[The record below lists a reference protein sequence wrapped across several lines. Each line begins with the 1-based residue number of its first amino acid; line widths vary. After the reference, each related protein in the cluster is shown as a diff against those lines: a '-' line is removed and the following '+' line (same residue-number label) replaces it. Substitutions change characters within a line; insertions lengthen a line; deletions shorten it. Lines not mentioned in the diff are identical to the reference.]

1 MPLFVIGIG
10 GTFVNICGGDDGFHL
25 VEFPFG
31 KGIDLIDIDECSFG
45 YAESIVLIEVVEV
58 RHLRAIVPQ
67 FRRQESFEPGCF
79 VDALFADEYEDVLV
93 DDVILHPRSDH
104 SDEPFGEDL
113 YP

>member
-1 MPLFVIGIG
+1 MKIYLKTEDEIELMRQA
-10 GTFVNICGGDDGFHL
+10 NQL
-25 VEFPFG
+25 VGATLGELARHIKPG
-31 KGIDLIDIDECSFG
+31 VTTLQLDKV
-45 YAESIVLIEVVEV
+45 AEAIVLIEVVEV
-58 RHLRAIVPQ
+58 SHLRAIVPQ

-79 VDALFADEYEDVLV
+79 VDALFADEYEYVLV